1 MSLKK
6 SRMPIGIG
14 IAFVNYGDLS
24 GILLDQNCISILW
37 VLVSWYQFVMP
48 SEAMQFWV
56 SLIALK
62 KLPQANWGWISM
74 CKGTSVLCRGSV
86 ELCKGTA
93 ELTNVSCGDWTEVV
107 VVVVA
112 GSSCVGQMLQRLLQ
126 STCCSTQWIHTKPFW
141 WQRWQWW
148 CNTETTYMVVLC
160 SVFSVSPGPGFHRN
174 KRCKKLRCPR
184 RGPLGASTSSLR
196 PFAIW
201 RGL

>member
-1 MSLKK
+1 MPAVENCFNSSHNIIISSCFFMSFKK

-74 CKGTSVLCRGSV
+74 CKGTTALC
-86 ELCKGTA
+86 
-93 ELTNVSCGDWTEVV
+93 
-107 VVVVA
+107 
-112 GSSCVGQMLQRLLQ
+112 
-126 STCCSTQWIHTKPFW
+126 
-141 WQRWQWW
+141 
-148 CNTETTYMVVLC
+148 
-160 SVFSVSPGPGFHRN
+160 
-174 KRCKKLRCPR
+174 
-184 RGPLGASTSSLR
+184 
-196 PFAIW
+196 
-201 RGL
+201 